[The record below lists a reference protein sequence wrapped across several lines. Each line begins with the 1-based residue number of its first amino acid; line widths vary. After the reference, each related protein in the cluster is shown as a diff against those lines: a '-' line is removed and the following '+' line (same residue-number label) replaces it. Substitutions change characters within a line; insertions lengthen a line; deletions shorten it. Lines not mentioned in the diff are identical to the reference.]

1 MHPTEETQKLVKAA
15 RLEEKL
21 QRPEN
26 QLNALRLLQALTV
39 KEIYGAKK
47 HLDLIE
53 VEFTK
58 LQKASIAEGN
68 RNETIEKHLEE
79 LQRDK
84 ESFQL
89 LISEA
94 ETTSR
99 NTKDGLEGLRAKV
112 SDEYFKLT
120 ADNARFSKD
129 IKTLN
134 KQIDHHQEQLS
145 TVEKAVDDFRSTL
158 PNPQQITKMNDTLAR
173 IEPMVKSLYEKLN
186 TVSRI
191 SLDQKEALAQTIS
204 DQAQIREFLKTF
216 IPRQEDFFQFLE
228 KIPEMISSVT
238 SGDLSLNGIASEENS
253 SQLANFGSSGPQPPQ
268 KAVLMLEQYNHFSN
282 SYRIK
287 RPKSEARFIRQ
298 YLKKIDHKAA
308 WLIQMKLQQEYPDL
322 VTPLQCPETNNK
334 TDVVIFLDID
344 KLSWN
349 HVKIVM
355 RRINGRELFNLLE
368 MAEQGEDTPLPC
380 RRPTI
385 ETP

>member
-1 MHPTEETQKLVKAA
+1 MHPAEETQKLVKAA

-47 HLDLIE
+47 QLELIE
-53 VEFTK
+53 VGFTK
-58 LQKASIAEGN
+58 LQETSITEGN
-68 RNETIEKHLEE
+68 RNEIIEKHLEE
-79 LQRDK
+79 LRKDK

-94 ETTSR
+94 EATTQS
-99 NTKDGLEGLRAKV
+99 TKDGLEGLRAKV

-134 KQIDHHQEQLS
+134 KQIDYHENQLS
-145 TVEKAVDDFRSTL
+145 TIEEAVEDFHSTL
-158 PNPQQITKMNDTLAR
+158 PNPQDITKINETLTR
-173 IEPMVKSLYEKLN
+173 LEPMVKSLYEKLD

-191 SLDQKEALAQTIS
+191 TVDQKEAFTETIN
-204 DQAQIREFLKTF
+204 DHARLREFLEAF
-216 IPRQEDFFQFLE
+216 IPRQEEFFRFLE
-228 KIPEMISSVT
+228 KIPEMISSIS
-238 SGDLSLNGIASEENS
+238 SGDLPLNGMTSEENP
-253 SQLANFGSSGPQPPQ
+253 SQFANFGSSGPQPPQ

-298 YLKKIDHKAA
+298 YLKKIDHRAA

-322 VTPLQCPETNNK
+322 VEPLQRPELSNK
-334 TDVVIFLDID
+334 TDVVIFLDVN

-349 HVKIVM
+349 HVKIIM
-355 RRINGRELFNLLE
+355 RRINGKELFGLLE
-368 MAEQGEDTPLPC
+368 MDEQREGMPLPYS
-380 RRPTI
+380 RPRI
-385 ETP
+385 ETL